1 MDPMSAIERAIE
13 SAGTATAL
21 ARMIERETGEYCT
34 PEAVR
39 QWRKRGSIPPLRV
52 LLIER
57 LTGVPRH
64 ELRPDIY
71 PPEDHCA

>member
-1 MDPMSAIERAIE
+1 MEAIELAIKQM
-13 SAGTATAL
+13 GTATAL
-21 ARMIERETGEYCT
+21 ARAIERETGEYCT

-39 QWRKRGSIPPLRV
+39 QWRKRGAVPPARV

-64 ELRPDIY
+64 KLRPDIY
-71 PPEDHCA
+71 PPHEYAAE